1 MARSIDPSTG
11 EPWTHIPYGP
21 PVEKSTPASQ
31 DLVVCPHYLID
42 NRWKRSNELVD
53 YSVVEQPT
61 TTRVEAKNWHIRR
74 LKIFRIPRLHKLY
87 LLKNLEQSDLV
98 QLEIDKLEVVQR
110 KLGSEVTTFQFPNLE
125 VIAIGKIVTVDDA
138 ENRLPYVQ
146 TPVHFNA
153 IVLKEVHLGKYL
165 SRSI

>member
-1 MARSIDPSTG
+1 M
-11 EPWTHIPYGP
+11 
-21 PVEKSTPASQ
+21 
-31 DLVVCPHYLID
+31 
-42 NRWKRSNELVD
+42 VD